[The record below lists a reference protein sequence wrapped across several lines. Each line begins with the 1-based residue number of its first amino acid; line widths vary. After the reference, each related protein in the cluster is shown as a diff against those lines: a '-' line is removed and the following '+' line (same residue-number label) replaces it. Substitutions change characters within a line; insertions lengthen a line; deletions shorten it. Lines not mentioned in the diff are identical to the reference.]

1 MRDRI
6 VVYGADWCPD
16 TQRTRRQLESLD
28 VAYQYVDVEDD
39 AAANERVKAWNGG
52 RRVTP
57 TVVLPSGNVVTGENR
72 LAAPADEEL
81 LGRLRDQGLA
91 D

>member
-1 MRDRI
+1 MQDRI

-16 TQRTRRQLESLD
+16 TQRTRRHLESRGVHYD
-28 VAYQYVDVEDD
+28 YVNVERDENAD
-39 AAANERVKAWNGG
+39 RQVKEWNGG

-72 LAAPADEEL
+72 LAAPSDAEL
-81 LGRLRDQGLA
+81 DSRLEGVR
-91 D
+91 